1 MTLGTISNL
10 DYVILLCEH
19 MAKTRAFYLDVMK
32 FPLEM
37 DRPEWVSFRVGSGL
51 LTLRPRGQRSWD
63 GPATQGSACIQLAF
77 RVPPPAVDAC
87 YQELIARGVE
97 ILSPPKD
104 LESWRHRTLFFRDPE
119 HNIIEIYAEI

>member
-1 MTLGTISNL
+1 MGESPGPHRSAKVTLGTIGNL

-19 MAKTRAFYLDVMK
+19 MAQTRAFYLDVMK

-63 GPATQGSACIQLAF
+63 GPGTQGAACIQLAF
-77 RVPPPAVDAC
+77 RVAA
-87 YQELIARGVE
+87 
-97 ILSPPKD
+97 SPR
-104 LESWRHRTLFFRDPE
+104 SQ
-119 HNIIEIYAEI
+119 